1 MKKAKST
8 GIYFLDNFFLLRPVV
23 LIPVWGFALFGY
35 FQGHGGKITGL
46 PKLWH
51 GSDASIFFWIVVF
64 SISAGSVYVL
74 NQIADIEVD
83 KKNGGFPLLANGVV
97 SRLNAW
103 IIAGIAAIVSI
114 AVPFFSGHEAI
125 GFLSAATIILGIA
138 YSFRPCFFSGRP
150 FFDFL
155 SNAAGFGVIAF
166 GSGWCLAGRS
176 LSDPAFLSATL
187 PYFLLMC
194 AGSIS
199 STIPDINGDRE
210 GGKSTTAV
218 VLGEKKAHL
227 FALVFVMAASAYSLA
242 AKDIIASICA
252 IAALPFYLLFILFP
266 RKAFAEA
273 TYKVGGAL
281 CMAAAACILPVF
293 LPCALGVLLAT
304 RIYFRLRH
312 GISYPSL
319 VPAAGTSLQLTGKT
333 TDQ

>member
-8 GIYFLDNFFLLRPVV
+8 GIFVLDIFFLLRPVV

-35 FQGHGGKITGL
+35 FHGCGGNIAGI
-46 PKLWH
+46 PELWRE
-51 GSDASIFFWIVVF
+51 SNVSLFLWIVVF

-83 KKNGGFPLLANGVV
+83 KKNGGFPLLANGIV
-97 SRLNAW
+97 SRRDAW
-103 IIAGIAAIVSI
+103 IAAGIAAVISI
-114 AVPFFSGHEAI
+114 ALPVFYGHPAI
-125 GFLSAATIILGIA
+125 GFLSAATIIIGIA
-138 YSFRPCFFSGRP
+138 YSFRPLFFSGRP

-155 SNAAGFGVIAF
+155 SNAIGFGIIAF
-166 GSGWCLAGRS
+166 GSGWCLAGGK
-176 LSDPAFLSATL
+176 LSDPGFLAAAL

-199 STIPDINGDRE
+199 STIPDITGDRE
-210 GGKSTTAV
+210 GGKFTTAV
-218 VLGEKKAHL
+218 VLGEKKAHM
-227 FALVFVMAASAYSLA
+227 FAFVFVMAASVYSLA
-242 AKDIIASICA
+242 AKDTIASICA

-266 RKAFAEA
+266 KKAFAEA
-273 TYKVGGAL
+273 TYKAGGAL

-293 LPCALGVLLAT
+293 IPCALGVFLAT
-304 RIYFRLRH
+304 LIYFRLRH

-319 VPAAGTSLQLTGKT
+319 LPAAGTSLHSTAKT